1 MMERRSR
8 SAVRSKVLHL
18 HPAHASL
25 HIHEPF
31 VYAGLTPTEFLQDGL
46 MIRRIL
52 ILLVLSV
59 ALASFAENPSVSS
72 QNTVNRL
79 AAAASERH
87 VEMRRS
93 AEYRQR
99 RRPSKGWKVEGRK
112 DMRDAMQPIS
122 DPGLKD
128 LSNSRV
134 RRKNPH
140 SPTLCWP
147 RI

>member
-8 SAVRSKVLHL
+8 SAVRSKVRHL

-31 VYAGLTPTEFLQDGL
+31 VYADLTPTEFLQDGL
-46 MIRRIL
+46 MIRRIS
-52 ILLVLSV
+52 ILLVLSL

-87 VEMRRS
+87 VEMRRN
-93 AEYRQR
+93 AEYRQPSQRLEGGRPQGNER
-99 RRPSKGWKVEGRK
+99 RHATDQRPQAERSQQLKGPSQKP
-112 DMRDAMQPIS
+112 A
-122 DPGLKD
+122 
-128 LSNSRV
+128 
-134 RRKNPH
+134 
-140 SPTLCWP
+140 
-147 RI
+147 